1 MGRGSGDTQEGKS
14 GKKGAEKLAK
24 EVNKIRLQIPIPQ
37 GTIVK
42 QGSMDE
48 VGLEHKLDGQ
58 VGFISTGWVRAFQ
71 VSRVTQIH
79 ARAHNISKKREFG
92 RDRELPCY

>member
-37 GTIVK
+37 GTIIK

-58 VGFISTGWVRAFQ
+58 V
-71 VSRVTQIH
+71 SRVGQGF
-79 ARAHNISKKREFG
+79 SSE
-92 RDRELPCY
+92 